1 MEKSLLQILEEL
13 VIDLTSSEK
22 TTFIRF
28 LSLYLGSSFIL
39 MAFIALLY
47 FQNEKI
53 LYFDLTKSNMQ
64 NITSQISSKI
74 VFSHMTNTPIDTK
87 DLLKSTEYKISFYNE
102 KKEKVFGNLN
112 NEIDFTKD
120 LIQYE
125 KHFILI
131 DKSTLG
137 HLGIFYIAIEENLY
151 FEKIKSLQINIFFF
165 FILLYSI
172 ISLIGFYLAK
182 LFLKPIKEEREKLN
196 NFIKDTTHE
205 LNTPISAILMSTEFE
220 DLNSKQIERVR
231 LSAKRISEI
240 YKDLTYIFLEDN
252 QKTKVINELSLKD
265 IIEEQ
270 LKYFEI
276 LASKKKISLST
287 NLVEFKYKINEDD
300 FLRVFNNLVSNAIK
314 YNKMNGKLEIILSN
328 NILTIK
334 DTGIGIE
341 KEKISN
347 IFNRYYRA
355 TSEQGGFGI
364 GLNIVNKICKNY
376 NIKIDVESKLNE
388 GTTFTLIFKNPNK

>member
-47 FQNEKI
+47 FQNEKT

-74 VFSHMTNTPIDTK
+74 VFSHMTNTPLDTN
-87 DLLKSTEYKISFYNE
+87 DLLKSKAYKISFYNE

-137 HLGIFYIAIEENLY
+137 HLGIFYIAMEENLY

-220 DLNSKQIERVR
+220 DLSPKQIERVR

-252 QKTKVINELSLKD
+252 QKTKVINELSLKN

-276 LASKKKISLST
+276 LASKKKISLTT
-287 NLVEFKYKINEDD
+287 NLVDFKYKINEVDEMRT
-300 FLRVFNNLVSNAIK
+300 FVKN
-314 YNKMNGKLEIILSN
+314 
-328 NILTIK
+328 
-334 DTGIGIE
+334 
-341 KEKISN
+341 KEKPIW
-347 IFNRYYRA
+347 
-355 TSEQGGFGI
+355 
-364 GLNIVNKICKNY
+364 IVYALERKTKQVVNFSIVRRTKR
-376 NIKIDVESKLNE
+376 
-388 GTTFTLIFKNPNK
+388 TLQYVTNT

>member
-1 MEKSLLQILEEL
+1 
-13 VIDLTSSEK
+13 
-22 TTFIRF
+22 
-28 LSLYLGSSFIL
+28 
-39 MAFIALLY
+39 
-47 FQNEKI
+47 
-53 LYFDLTKSNMQ
+53 MQ

-74 VFSHMTNTPIDTK
+74 VFSHMTNTPLNTK

-102 KKEKVFGNLN
+102 KREKIFGNLN
-112 NEIDFTKD
+112 DNIDFSKD
-120 LIQYE
+120 LIQNE

-137 HLGIFYIAIEENLY
+137 HLGVFYIAIEENLY
-151 FEKIKSLQINIFFF
+151 FEKINSLQINIFFF

-196 NFIKDTTHE
+196 TFIKDTTHE
-205 LNTPISAILMSTEFE
+205 LNTPISAILMSTEVE
-220 DLNSKQIERVR
+220 DLNAKQIERVR

-240 YKDLTYIFLEDN
+240 YKDLTYIFLEDT
-252 QKTKVINELSLKD
+252 QKTKIVNELSLKN
-265 IIEEQ
+265 IIDEQ

-276 LASKKKISLST
+276 LANKKKITLIA
-287 NLVEFKYKINEDD
+287 NLEDFKYKINEDD

-314 YNKMNGKLEIILSN
+314 YNKMNGKLEITLSN
-328 NILTIK
+328 NILIIK

-341 KEKISN
+341 KQKIDN

-376 NIKIDVESKLNE
+376 NIKITVESIVDE
-388 GTTFTLIFKNPNK
+388 GTTFTLNFKNPNK

>member
-47 FQNEKI
+47 FQNEKT

-74 VFSHMTNTPIDTK
+74 VFSHMTNTPLDTN
-87 DLLKSTEYKISFYNE
+87 DLLKSKAYKISFYNE
-102 KKEKVFGNLN
+102 KKEKIFGNLN

-137 HLGIFYIAIEENLY
+137 HLGIFYIAMEENLY

-220 DLNSKQIERVR
+220 DLSPKQIERVR

-252 QKTKVINELSLKD
+252 QKI
-265 IIEEQ
+265 
-270 LKYFEI
+270 
-276 LASKKKISLST
+276 KK
-287 NLVEFKYKINEDD
+287 
-300 FLRVFNNLVSNAIK
+300 
-314 YNKMNGKLEIILSN
+314 
-328 NILTIK
+328 
-334 DTGIGIE
+334 
-341 KEKISN
+341 
-347 IFNRYYRA
+347 
-355 TSEQGGFGI
+355 
-364 GLNIVNKICKNY
+364 
-376 NIKIDVESKLNE
+376 
-388 GTTFTLIFKNPNK
+388 

>member
-1 MEKSLLQILEEL
+1 MEKSLLQTLEEL

-47 FQNEKI
+47 FQNEKT

-74 VFSHMTNTPIDTK
+74 VFSHMTNTPLNTK

-102 KKEKVFGNLN
+102 KREKIFGNLN
-112 NEIDFTKD
+112 DNIDFSKD
-120 LIQYE
+120 LIQNE

-137 HLGIFYIAIEENLY
+137 HLGVFYIAIEENLY
-151 FEKIKSLQINIFFF
+151 FEKINSLQINIFFF

-196 NFIKDTTHE
+196 TFIKDTTHE
-205 LNTPISAILMSTEFE
+205 LNTPISAILMSTEVE
-220 DLNSKQIERVR
+220 DLNAKQIERVR

-240 YKDLTYIFLEDN
+240 YKDLTYIFLEEI
-252 QKTKVINELSLKD
+252 QKRKITDELSLKN
-265 IIEEQ
+265 IIDEQ

-276 LASKKKISLST
+276 LANKKKITLIA
-287 NLVEFKYKINEDD
+287 NLEDFKYKINEDD

-314 YNKMNGKLEIILSN
+314 YNKMNGKLEITLSN
-328 NILTIK
+328 NILIIK

-341 KEKISN
+341 KQKIDN

-376 NIKIDVESKLNE
+376 NIKINVESIVDE
-388 GTTFTLIFKNPNK
+388 GTTFTLIFKKSL